1 MNAAIRWGWI
11 GVVLVFVAAGVIFAF
26 RATDT
31 ADTTDASSTAAPS
44 TAASP
49 TAFVDPNPD
58 QPTKSE
64 IVVAVEG
71 GRPAA
76 GYTVEEAGQASSC
89 YRRKDGQEDG
99 LASCSAGVDV
109 CWAGPEPTTLLC
121 GLKAWEKK
129 LARRVADGPIKEI
142 DASGYEPPPWGL
154 ELANGA
160 KCVRRTGGSW
170 GGRADG
176 LIGAYSCEG
185 ASGIVLDGD
194 DPLLDQSK
202 PAWTVKVGPL
212 GDDPTTVFPPPEKI
226 RVVTA
231 YFAKSSA

>member
-31 ADTTDASSTAAPS
+31 TNTPRTAASSTTASSTAF
-44 TAASP
+44 T
-49 TAFVDPNPD
+49 DPNPD
-58 QPTKSE
+58 QPTKTE
-64 IVVAVEG
+64 TVVAVEG

-76 GYTVEEAGQASSC
+76 GYTVEDTGQASSC
-89 YRRKDGQEDG
+89 YRRKGGPEDG
-99 LASCSAGVDV
+99 LVSCSAGIDV
-109 CWAGPEPTTLLC
+109 CWTGSEPKTLLC
-121 GLKAWEKK
+121 GLEAWDKK
-129 LARRVADGPIKEI
+129 LERKVVADGPIYEV
-142 DASGYEPPPWGL
+142 DASRYEPPPWGL

-160 KCVRRTGGSW
+160 KCVRRSGGSW

-176 LIGAYSCEG
+176 LVGAFSCQG
-185 ASGIVLDGD
+185 ANGVVLDGE
-194 DPLLDQSK
+194 DPLLDQGK

-231 YFAKSSA
+231 YFAKS